1 MGKFVT
7 GVLLGFP
14 AGAFLLGAGLVSIW
28 KDGRWVEW
36 AETTDRNLSVRLGLP
51 RQMGSSPTRERELTV
66 SDILGGIS
74 DRY

>member
-7 GVLLGFP
+7 GVLLGVP
-14 AGAFLLGAGLVSIW
+14 AGMFLLAAGLASIW

-36 AETTDRNLSVRLGLP
+36 AETTDRKLSVRLGEP
-51 RQMGSSPTRERELTV
+51 RQMGSSPTKERELTV